1 MYVLVS
7 VCTYMNAQTGACAC
21 SRRAEVNVRCLSLA
35 LHLYFL
41 RQDSHSESEVH
52 HFSLAKSPGLCLAL
66 VLLPVGMALTLTR
79 VVEVKYSCL

>member
-7 VCTYMNAQTGACAC
+7 VCTYMNAQTGPCAC
-21 SRRAEVNVRCLSLA
+21 SRRAEVNVSCLPLA

-41 RQDSHSESEVH
+41 KKDSRNESEVH
-52 HFSLAKSPGLCLAL
+52 QFSLAGLCPAL

>member
-1 MYVLVS
+1 MFVLVS

-66 VLLPVGMALTLTR
+66 VLLPVGMALTLIR